1 MQAGD
6 RAHHKDTEGSLA
18 LAIRADAYACM
29 HACAPL
35 TLADSLQAV
44 DGEWNIPKLTKDAYD
59 LKGKTVGTVA
69 AGRIGCHVIK
79 RLKAGL
85 SPTVCSVKC
94 REVTALAHRAPHP
107 TGN

>member
-1 MQAGD
+1 M
-6 RAHHKDTEGSLA
+6 A
-18 LAIRADAYACM
+18 LAARADAVK
-29 HACAPL
+29 HACPPL
-35 TLADSLQAV
+35 TLAECLQAV

-85 SPTVCSVKC
+85 PLQCAVQIVKK
-94 REVTALAHRAPHP
+94 
-107 TGN
+107 

>member
-1 MQAGD
+1 M
-6 RAHHKDTEGSLA
+6 H
-18 LAIRADAYACM
+18 ACM

-94 REVTALAHRAPHP
+94 RERTALAHRAPHP
-107 TGN
+107 TGS

>member
-1 MQAGD
+1 M
-6 RAHHKDTEGSLA
+6 HA
-18 LAIRADAYACM
+18 LAIRAD
-29 HACAPL
+29 
-35 TLADSLQAV
+35 ADSLQAV